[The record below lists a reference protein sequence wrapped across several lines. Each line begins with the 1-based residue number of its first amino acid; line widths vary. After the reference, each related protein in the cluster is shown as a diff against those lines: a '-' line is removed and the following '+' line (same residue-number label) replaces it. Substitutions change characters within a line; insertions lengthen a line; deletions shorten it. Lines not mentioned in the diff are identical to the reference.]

1 MIKNRVR
8 YKRLN
13 LKKFLQIL
21 LLITPLAN
29 ASKLAIII
37 DDIGYRN
44 EDNAI
49 YEMPQ
54 EVSVSII
61 PVSPYATER
70 AEKAFAQ
77 QRDILIHQPMQPLSN
92 IRIEDKALKL
102 GMDKIQIQE
111 IIEYA
116 RKRVPYAIG
125 LNNHMGSAAT
135 ANQQLMN
142 YLMEILANEQ
152 LFFLDS
158 KTNGRSVAE
167 QTAKSFYIPALSRN
181 IFLDDSNALNDVQK
195 QFNSAVRYAQEN
207 ELAILIGHPRKNS
220 IKVLKQGIK
229 NLPDDV
235 ELVKISSLW
244 RNEKVKTPKPLIMFF
259 EMKPAQTSTSNLN
272 NVPLLRGVPKD

>member
-29 ASKLAIII
+29 ASKLAIVI

-49 YEMPQ
+49 YKMPL

-181 IFLDDSNALNDVQK
+181 IFLDDSNELNDVQR
-195 QFNSAVRYAQEN
+195 QFNSAVRYAQKN
-207 ELAILIGHPRKNS
+207 GLAILIGHPRKNS

-272 NVPLLRGVPKD
+272 NVPLLRGVPKE

>member
-1 MIKNRVR
+1 M

-13 LKKFLQIL
+13 LKNILQIL
-21 LLITPLAN
+21 LLISPLAT
-29 ASKLAIII
+29 ASKLAIVI
-37 DDIGYRN
+37 DDIGYRS

-61 PVSPYATER
+61 PVSPYATNR
-70 AEKAFAQ
+70 AKKAFLQ

-92 IRIEDKALKL
+92 IRIEDKALKI
-102 GMDKIQIQE
+102 GMEKKQVQE
-111 IIEYA
+111 TIEYA

-135 ANQQLMN
+135 ADQQLMT

-158 KTNGRSVAE
+158 KTNSQSVAS
-167 QTAKSFYIPALSRN
+167 QTAKSFYIPTLERHF
-181 IFLDDSNALNDVQK
+181 FLDDSNTLSDVQA
-195 QFNSAVRYAQEN
+195 QFNSAVHYAQKN
-207 ELAILIGHPRKNS
+207 GLAILIGHPRKNS
-220 IKVLKQGIK
+220 IKVLQQGTK

-235 ELVKISSLW
+235 KLVKISSLW
-244 RNEKVKTPKPLIMFF
+244 RTEKVKTPKPLIMFF
-259 EMKPAQTSTSNLN
+259 DVKPAQTSTSNLN
-272 NVPLLRGVPKD
+272 YVPLLRGLPKE

>member
-1 MIKNRVR
+1 MIKNNVI

-13 LKKFLQIL
+13 FKKILQIL

-29 ASKLAIII
+29 ASKLAVVI
-37 DDIGYRN
+37 DDIGYRS

-49 YEMPQ
+49 YEMPL

-70 AEKAFAQ
+70 AEKAFVQ

-92 IRIEDKALKL
+92 IKIEDKALKI
-102 GMDKIQIQE
+102 GMEKIQIQE
-111 IIEYA
+111 TIDYA

-135 ANQQLMN
+135 ANQQLMT

-158 KTNGRSVAE
+158 KTNSQSVAS
-167 QTAKSFYIPALSRN
+167 QTAKSFYIPTLERHL
-181 IFLDDSNALNDVQK
+181 FLDDNNSLEDVQHH
-195 QFNSAVRYAQEN
+195 FDLAVRYAQEN

-229 NLPDDV
+229 NLPDDI

-244 RNEKVKTPKPLIMFF
+244 RNEKVKIPKPLIMFF

-272 NVPLLRGVPKD
+272 NVPLLRGVPKE